1 MKQKNTKKKK
11 IEGIRPETPTE
22 RPQGAAPAPP
32 PVPNKPEIEDLNG
45 LPNRDLFRINEVADY
60 FSVSERTIRL
70 WIEHGH
76 FQIEK
81 LRGTIWVPRTSI
93 LKFRIKTRVVWRNK
107 RHYFTL
113 FYTNFQLLYIPT
125 AKILYIPIFKNT

>member
-1 MKQKNTKKKK
+1 MAKK
-11 IEGIRPETPTE
+11 IKEYRPETPTE
-22 RPQGAAPAPP
+22 KPQGPASPP
-32 PVPNKPEIEDLNG
+32 PVPKEAEGMEEKPVETDQIEDLTG

-93 LKFRIKTRVVWRNK
+93 LRFRLKTRIN
-107 RHYFTL
+107 
-113 FYTNFQLLYIPT
+113 
-125 AKILYIPIFKNT
+125 

>member
-1 MKQKNTKKKK
+1 MAKK
-11 IEGIRPETPTE
+11 IKGHRPETPIE
-22 RPQGAAPAPP
+22 KPQGPAPIPP
-32 PVPNKPEIEDLNG
+32 PVPEKAETEPIQDLAG

-93 LKFRIKTRVVWRNK
+93 LKFRIKTRVN
-107 RHYFTL
+107 
-113 FYTNFQLLYIPT
+113 
-125 AKILYIPIFKNT
+125 

>member
-1 MKQKNTKKKK
+1 MAKKTKLKKLESQLVKLADLNKQTDDLIKEAENMEEK
-11 IEGIRPETPTE
+11 PVETDTI
-22 RPQGAAPAPP
+22 Q
-32 PVPNKPEIEDLNG
+32 DLNG

-76 FQIEK
+76 FEIER

-93 LKFRIKTRVVWRNK
+93 LKFRLKSRVN
-107 RHYFTL
+107 
-113 FYTNFQLLYIPT
+113 
-125 AKILYIPIFKNT
+125 